1 MVSAA
6 SLIRRLHAT
15 GAGEQHVR
23 GTFVRCHRL
32 LCHLYIGVEE
42 GSCGVCVLFCFSQG
56 LRVCTETLCRT
67 PCFCLHGCLFPDSH
81 RSTSTSRHRKA
92 PEHIQY
98 KRHCEKWYCRVLQSL
113 PVRHFSCCLVYR
125 RMLTGY
131 AQTNCSTL
139 VLCSS
144 TEIDHCPFALPHVMT
159 ITSATQKTKL
169 AGVVFDE
176 RQDIVAVDTAPTID
190 LWPRTKD
197 AAARAD
203 ASWVCSW
210 IAFRLSVTY
219 SVSWTGFGTELCST
233 LFY

>member
-1 MVSAA
+1 MGVCFRTATAVRLPHDTEKRRSIFGTNGTAKNGIAEYCSRCLFVISVVVFVS
-6 SLIRRLHAT
+6 RRL
-15 GAGEQHVR
+15 
-23 GTFVRCHRL
+23 
-32 LCHLYIGVEE
+32 
-42 GSCGVCVLFCFSQG
+42 
-56 LRVCTETLCRT
+56 
-67 PCFCLHGCLFPDSH
+67 
-81 RSTSTSRHRKA
+81 
-92 PEHIQY
+92 
-98 KRHCEKWYCRVLQSL
+98 
-113 PVRHFSCCLVYR
+113 
-125 RMLTGY
+125 LTGY